1 MISEE
6 TFARE
11 EKARGKPVHCH
22 DGVWWVK
29 QAPFY
34 CKPIHEY
41 RPFPPGSARPHPLKA
56 LVGFSHQVPDPA
68 QATRFV
74 RMNVLQG
81 EDLRSFSMERIKSKR
96 RNLVRMGMKQC
107 RIEVLTPSDA
117 LLDQMRRINI
127 SQARKLESVG
137 GGGSFLP
144 SAHYDLHAAQWR
156 EETRSLFR
164 HPGHQF
170 IGAFAD
176 DALAAYVN
184 LVQIEDTWLFGAV
197 KSCSEHLA
205 RRPVDALYFTAL
217 TLASQCA
224 ECNRVVNGGGDERE
238 SLVHF
243 KGEFLLNPV
252 DFPYYTQTFIPL
264 DALRKLKSA
273 ASRRPP
279 PANRGDPE
287 KRGDPCAASRE
298 S

>member
-41 RPFPPGSARPHPLKA
+41 RPFPPKSARPHPLKA

-81 EDLRSFSMERIKSKR
+81 EDLRNFSLERIKSKR

-107 RIEVLTPSDA
+107 RIEALTQSDA
-117 LLDQMRRINI
+117 LLEQMRQINI
-127 SQARKLESVG
+127 MQARKLESAG
-137 GGGSFLP
+137 GGGSFL
-144 SAHYDLHAAQWR
+144 SSDYYDRHAARWR
-156 EETRSLFR
+156 EETQSLFR
-164 HPGHQF
+164 HPGHRF
-170 IGAFAD
+170 IGAFVG

-197 KSCSEHLA
+197 KSSSEYLA

-217 TLASQCA
+217 TMASQCGD
-224 ECNRVVNGGGDERE
+224 CKRVVNGGGDERQG
-238 SLVHF
+238 LAHF
-243 KGEFLLNPV
+243 KGEFLLTPV
-252 DFPYYTQTFIPL
+252 SIPYFTQTFIPL
-264 DALRKLKSA
+264 DALRKLKTA
-273 ASRRPP
+273 MSRRSHQ
-279 PANRGDPE
+279 ASKGDQE
-287 KRGDPCAASRE
+287 KRDEPCAVSQE